1 MGFSIFLLSLT
12 LWEST
17 SLLEKSSCTHRLH
30 SFDGNVV
37 FLLLGLT
44 PDMSPP

>member
-17 SLLEKSSCTHRLH
+17 SLLEKSSSTH
-30 SFDGNVV
+30 SFHSFHGNVV
-37 FLLLGLT
+37 FLLLGPT
-44 PDMSPP
+44 RDMNPP